1 MEEPRGGARSS
12 AERDTQPAVAA
23 LLGRPLAATSPSGP
37 PPRPRVVGDWFGP
50 DNDPMERR
58 AYHGYARH
66 ARETYELNRRD
77 RQVRALIDE
86 SYYAEERARQYA
98 TIGRQLQQ
106 AGDRARAK
114 KFFDASA
121 AWSRYVSELNEDIEA
136 TRAGRIAPQ
145 RIDIRSDEDFRR
157 INDDVG
163 RLAPGPV
170 ETGFVSA
177 LTGTDRPPSADTTR
191 PYGQRGGLRP
201 PLAQHQLDLERAMPR
216 DAHGNVIR
224 TADPRQGHWFRLT
237 NDGGPAAD
245 PTRGINCLDCTLSF
259 YETWVHGRP
268 RVSAPRTFDGYLAGD
283 INRPVDGEKGG
294 PGRVED
300 VTGGR
305 FLQFT
310 PDTRGMDPATVQQV
324 VYQGYRDLHYQLLAA
339 GHGAFAFIINE
350 WEGGGSH
357 AWVAVNQNGTILYL
371 DPQQG
376 TIAENNPQYK
386 HWGVPYPGNVV
397 SLNALVLDPNGR
409 PLPSNRPQGKFSQ
422 RPPLTP
428 PAHDTPD
435 INRLHLLLGP
445 DAGAVSGPPSGPRDP
460 NSPAGTPPVEP
471 GSAPTDP
478 TRSSTSDEQQSQD
491 PQRKLR
497 QARQV
502 AQDALAS
509 QQANIA
515 TIIANARDLNAVF
528 EAGVTPAQAA
538 AHLDVPTLRRLA
550 PHLRADD
557 VQAVA
562 DLFADER
569 VRNMLH
575 ATWEDSRVNPPM
587 LAETLVHQLVNHPD
601 LVRLMHRSEVLF
613 NCFIARPLTL
623 HHVAL
628 HQKAID
634 VLDDV
639 VTDIERRGAEA
650 VAAEGVGKP
659 PPARLT
665 PEMRRISAAVAREV
679 DDESAAQPGF
689 DSSRKNDAAYISH
702 YLEGLYKQWDV
713 AQQEL
718 TELAKR
724 VARECDGKPGWR
736 TRPKDRQR
744 AMDKIKA
751 DYERDASR
759 LTDLAGAKV
768 EFQKLTDLY
777 AALDRLIKEPGV
789 RIVRFKD
796 RFQKPQDSGY
806 RDVQLCLRLSNGHV
820 GEFRLHLA
828 AMDEINRWE
837 HALYE
842 VRRDIDAL
850 AAEAGRELT
859 VEERALHDRLLRE
872 VQRVF
877 DAALESAY
885 GEEE

>member
-397 SLNALVLDPNGR
+397 SLNALVLDANGR
-409 PLPSNRPQGKFSQ
+409 PLSLNRPQGKFSE
-422 RPPLTP
+422 RPPLVAT
-428 PAHDTPD
+428 HDVPD

-445 DAGAVSGPPSGPRDP
+445 AATPAGTVSGPPGGSPDRDVP
-460 NSPAGTPPVEP
+460 TQSTPGDP
-471 GSAPTDP
+471 GRAP
-478 TRSSTSDEQQSQD
+478 QD
-491 PQRKLR
+491 PAVRAEADGGPTTAAEADSSRQRESALR
-497 QARQV
+497 QARLT
-502 AQDALAS
+502 APDALAK
-509 QQANIA
+509 QGTDVA
-515 TIIANARDLNAVF
+515 TVIANASTVDAVF
-528 EAGVTPAQAA
+528 EAGVTPDQVA
-538 AHLDVPTLRRLA
+538 AHLDATTLKRLVPQLTDAEAQDIAR
-550 PHLRADD
+550 
-557 VQAVA
+557 
-562 DLFADER
+562 LFADER
-569 VRNMLH
+569 VQTMLRK
-575 ATWEDSRVNPPM
+575 TWQEQPT
-587 LAETLVHQLVNHPD
+587 LAETLVRQLVDHPD
-601 LVRLMHRSEVLF
+601 LVRLMHRNTVLF
-613 NCFIARPLTL
+613 TCLTARPLTL

-650 VAAEGVGKP
+650 VAAEGVG
-659 PPARLT
+659 
-665 PEMRRISAAVAREV
+665 
-679 DDESAAQPGF
+679 
-689 DSSRKNDAAYISH
+689 
-702 YLEGLYKQWDV
+702 
-713 AQQEL
+713 
-718 TELAKR
+718 
-724 VARECDGKPGWR
+724 
-736 TRPKDRQR
+736 
-744 AMDKIKA
+744 
-751 DYERDASR
+751 
-759 LTDLAGAKV
+759 
-768 EFQKLTDLY
+768 
-777 AALDRLIKEPGV
+777 
-789 RIVRFKD
+789 
-796 RFQKPQDSGY
+796 
-806 RDVQLCLRLSNGHV
+806 
-820 GEFRLHLA
+820 
-828 AMDEINRWE
+828 
-837 HALYE
+837 
-842 VRRDIDAL
+842 
-850 AAEAGRELT
+850 
-859 VEERALHDRLLRE
+859 
-872 VQRVF
+872 
-877 DAALESAY
+877 
-885 GEEE
+885 